1 MWIIVRMNHK
11 MNLLMSKNKISEF
24 AGTSFLQNKNQI
36 TLFSLIVKYAVN
48 IVFEQMIDNI

>member
-1 MWIIVRMNHK
+1 
-11 MNLLMSKNKISEF
+11 MNLLMSKNKISQL

>member
-1 MWIIVRMNHK
+1 MWIIVSMTHK
-11 MNLLMSKNKISEF
+11 MNLLMSKNKISQL